1 MSELT
6 SKLSKQF
13 ADNFDEKLIVD
24 NFAGGGGASTGIYLA
39 TGRHPNYAI
48 NHNPEALAIHKAN
61 HPTTIHIKTD
71 IWEHNPRF
79 FVHGRRVKFVWFS
92 PDCTNFSKAK
102 GKTPVKK
109 SIRGL
114 AWITLAWG
122 MVTDMQMFMLE
133 NVEEFTTW
141 GPVMDVN
148 GETYPDPTRK
158 GETFDGFIKAL
169 TTGIDKEHPA
179 LAEIREFLIPFLKD
193 DYDEQKLLNGL
204 GYKIEYKERMACDD
218 GAPTSRKRFFLIAR
232 RDGRKIVWPEAT
244 YGSPKNSAV
253 MSGKLKP
260 WKSAADCIDWSIPT
274 NSIFMSKEEAKDKK
288 IRVQRPLSDSTLR
301 RIARGAKKF
310 VFDTETP
317 YLVPHDK
324 SEMAMLNTYYGGEIG
339 QDRAYGLNEPI
350 RTITADGL
358 RHSLVT
364 AKAVPLEG
372 GFIAKH
378 YGGGINGVQAKGS
391 SLQDPLG
398 TITAQDH
405 NGLIKFSMIPF
416 IKRDFGK
423 SIGADVA
430 APLPTITSD
439 GGGKASLVTANLITI
454 DHVGGEAGELRI
466 DKPLSTVTSKARHA
480 LVAAH
485 AIKMKGTNYGYG
497 VDEPTQTITANGLH
511 HGVVETYMIDFYGN
525 GRPFSAE
532 RPLPTQTTKD
542 RFAIIDIVCDKET
555 KEKIQ
560 AVRDFLAEYASDL
573 GLTEKQM
580 LGIVTIDGIDY
591 QITDIKMRMLTPREL
606 FTAQGFPKDYVIDPI
621 VDTPKGK
628 KKLSQSAQVRA
639 VGNSVSP
646 IQAAA
651 LIRANWDS
659 DFEEEVL
666 GVVA

>member
-1 MSELT
+1 
-6 SKLSKQF
+6 
-13 ADNFDEKLIVD
+13 
-24 NFAGGGGASTGIYLA
+24 LA

-71 IWEHNPRF
+71 IWEHNPRV

-114 AWITLAWG
+114 AWITLAWA

-405 NGLIKFSMIPF
+405 NGLIKISMIPF

-423 SIGADVA
+423 SIGADIA
-430 APLPTITSD
+430 ASLPTITSD
-439 GGGKASLVTANLITI
+439 GGGKASLMTANLITI

-485 AIKMKGTNYGYG
+485 AIKFKGDNLGYG
-497 VDEPTQTITANGLH
+497 INEPVQTITANGLH
-511 HGVVETYMIDFYGN
+511 HGVVETYMLENYLYD
-525 GRPFSAE
+525 
-532 RPLPTQTTKD
+532 D
-542 RFAIIDIVCDKET
+542 ET

-573 GLTEKQM
+573 GLTAKQM
-580 LGIVTIDGIDY
+580 LGIVTIGGIDY
-591 QITDIKMRMLTPREL
+591 QIIDFKMRMLAPREL
-606 FTAQGFPKDYVIDPI
+606 FTAQGFPKDYIIDPM
-621 VDTPKGK
+621 VDNGKGGK
-628 KKLSQSAQVRA
+628 KKLPQNAQVRA

-659 DFEEEVL
+659 DFEEEAL
-666 GVVA
+666 EVVA